1 VITSRDEYLAAANE
15 QGREWL
21 SEFYQYMDTK
31 YPDMPVTMFR
41 QVPMYKFKRSYQD
54 GYVMFTAAST
64 HFSLHILD
72 FELVEELKGTLK
84 GASFGKG
91 SIKVKYANKDLIPV
105 LKQTIDKV
113 IAEK

>member
-1 VITSRDEYLAAANE
+1 LESAND

-21 SEFYQYMDTK
+21 AEFYEYMDTT
-31 YPDMPVTMFR
+31 YPDLPWTMFR
-41 QVPMYKFKRSYQD
+41 QVPMYKFKRSYQE

-72 FELVEELKGTLK
+72 FALVEELKATLDR
-84 GASFGKG
+84 ASFGKG
-91 SIKVKYANKDLIPV
+91 SIKVKYRDTDLIPV
-105 LKQTIDKV
+105 LKQTIDRV